1 MARAAMHRQ
10 NVLQSSVARSR
21 SRSQWLFLQSQRALD
36 ETLQIRFGQ
45 LAHASPRCAEPATL
59 VERRWRDE
67 E

>member
-1 MARAAMHRQ
+1 MGQKEMHRQ
-10 NVLQSSVARSR
+10 NVLLSSVARSR

>member
-1 MARAAMHRQ
+1 MAHMGMRRQ
-10 NVLQSSVARSR
+10 SVLRLSLARSR

-36 ETLQIRFGQ
+36 ETSERHFGQ

>member
-1 MARAAMHRQ
+1 MAHVATHRQ
-10 NVLQSSVARSR
+10 SVLRLSLARSR
-21 SRSQWLFLQSQRALD
+21 YRSQWLFLQSQRALD

>member
-1 MARAAMHRQ
+1 MAHMGTRRQ
-10 NVLQSSVARSR
+10 NVLRLSLARSR
-21 SRSQWLFLQSQRALD
+21 SRSLSSFLLSQRALD